1 MAVWGY
7 SAAAVVVV
15 EEGLAVAVGGRAV
28 VVGEEAGGSRAWA
41 GVGLCWHGRRGWC

>member
-1 MAVWGY
+1 MAVWGC

-15 EEGLAVAVGGRAV
+15 EEGLAVAV
-28 VVGEEAGGSRAWA
+28 VVGEVAGGSRAWA